1 MTKNLIGR
9 CAMAQSPSDF
19 GGLWYSAV
27 IEEVVEQHSALVA
40 AHGSAS
46 DEQEEDCPL
55 GHPLPSAKKVFRFR
69 FLCPSRFWSPLVF
82 GTPLVGYRP
91 LVWPV
96 IVGPQ

>member
-1 MTKNLIGR
+1 MMMNLSGR
-9 CAMAQSPSDF
+9 CAMAQSPSDV

-55 GHPLPSAKKVFRFR
+55 GHPLPAAQKVGCSQS
-69 FLCPSRFWSPLVF
+69 LYHSRFWSLLVSGMPLA
-82 GTPLVGYRP
+82 GYRP
-91 LVWPV
+91 LVLPV
-96 IVGPQ
+96 VLDLQ

>member
-1 MTKNLIGR
+1 MMMNLSGR
-9 CAMAQSPSDF
+9 CAMAQSPSDV

-55 GHPLPSAKKVFRFR
+55 GHPLPAAQKVLRSR

-82 GTPLVGYRP
+82 GKRLAGYRP
-91 LVWPV
+91 LVWPGV
-96 IVGPQ
+96 VDLQ